1 MLPLPVSEETL
12 AFEGVEVRYADAAA
26 PALRNITLRVER
38 GEMVA
43 VVGPSGA
50 GKSTLLKCS
59 NRIVPSLK
67 PAEIR
72 GGVRVLGRTADEL
85 HVRDLAD
92 RVGFIFQDFEA
103 QLFSTS
109 VEEEVVFGLEQLG
122 VDPRVMR
129 RRIERALGAV
139 GLGGFE
145 RRDPTTLSGG
155 EKQRLAIAAVL
166 ALEPELWLLDE
177 PSTDLDPAGRRELF
191 ALLARLRAAHATLL
205 VVEHDLEALIAADRW
220 IVLDGGR
227 IAVEGTPR
235 EVLSRPGEL
244 AALGVRPP
252 DLAIVCE
259 RLELSVWPLD
269 VDSVIAR
276 LRAGGRRARRSD
288 PAPSRREGAAVLEAR
303 GVRFR
308 YEDQAQDALG
318 GVDFAV
324 REGEMVALI
333 GANGSG
339 KSTLARLLGG
349 ILEGGEGQIHWRGRP
364 LSALGAR
371 ERAAAVGYVF
381 QNPDDQIFAAT
392 VKEEIAFGP
401 RQLGCPGAEIEA
413 RVRGAVEAV
422 ALAGLEARDPFLLT
436 KGERQKVAVASILAL
451 RPAVLI
457 LDEPT
462 TGLDF
467 REQTALMNVLRRLH
481 RAGQTVV
488 IITHVPWVVGTY
500 AERTV
505 LLEAGRIVYDGPV
518 GGLFADEAMCRG
530 ADFVPPEAARLANR
544 LGTAAVDLEGLLALL
559 E

>member
-1 MLPLPVSEETL
+1 VNEETL
-12 AFEGVEVRYADAAA
+12 AFEGVDVRYAEAAA
-26 PALRNITLRVER
+26 PALRDIALRIDR

-59 NRIVPSLK
+59 NRIVPNLK
-67 PAEIR
+67 PAEMR
-72 GGVRVLGRTADEL
+72 GRVRVLGRAADDL

-122 VDPRVMR
+122 VHPRAMR
-129 RRIERALGAV
+129 RRIDSALGAV

-155 EKQRLAIAAVL
+155 EKQRLAIAGVL

-191 ALLARLRAAHATLL
+191 ALLARLRAARNTLL

-235 EVLSRPGEL
+235 QVLSRPREL

-252 DLAIVCE
+252 DLSIVCE
-259 RLELSVWPLD
+259 RLQLPVWPLD
-269 VDSVIAR
+269 VDGVLDR
-276 LRAGGRRARRSD
+276 LRARGLRAK
-288 PAPSRREGAAVLEAR
+288 PSNPTPPRREGTPVLEAR

-308 YEDQAQDALG
+308 YEDQARDALG
-318 GVDFAV
+318 GLDFTV

-349 ILEGGEGQIHWRGRP
+349 ILEGGEGRIDWRGRP

-392 VKEEIAFGP
+392 VEEEIAFGP
-401 RQLGCPGAEIEA
+401 RQLGCSGADIEA
-413 RVRGAVEAV
+413 RVRGAVDAV
-422 ALAGLEARDPFLLT
+422 GLTGLEARDPFLLT

-467 REQTALMNVLRRLH
+467 REQTALMNVLQRLH
-481 RAGQTVV
+481 GAGQTVV

-505 LLEAGRIVYDGPV
+505 LLEGGRILYDGPV
-518 GGLFADEAMCRG
+518 GSLFADEALCRG

-544 LGTAAVDLEGLLALL
+544 LGTAAVDVEGLLALL
-559 E
+559 D